1 MTANRRV
8 VFYFPSVSNLTDG
21 IAFLTLFDTLI
32 LVAGQGHQ
40 LCRKDVIETKT
51 LVTIV
56 IIAILSLLL
65 GGVSFMLGRRGSA
78 LGTSLLVAAGYV
90 LIRLGLAVAT
100 DATVAGMP
108 TEIGLTISVALLYQV
123 LFLLGRRARNLNQG
137 H

>member
-1 MTANRRV
+1 M
-8 VFYFPSVSNLTDG
+8 TDG
-21 IAFLTLFDTLI
+21 IAFLTLFDTLV

-40 LCRKDVIETKT
+40 LCRKDVVETMT

-78 LGTSLLVAAGYV
+78 LGTSLLVAAAYV

-123 LFLLGRRARNLNQG
+123 LFLLGRRARSLNQG